1 MLQELPTPDEA
12 LAALKKQPG
21 IDITKQRPGTKI
33 IVETDNLIFELKVV
47 DPAKCLVEVTS
58 NSPLLREPT
67 VGQYLRG
74 VYVLDASVGID
85 HWIGRTMQMF
95 LRFRNGDFLTGPAVT
110 ASASGPGWTYEV
122 F

>member
-1 MLQELPTPDEA
+1 MQTLPTPQEA
-12 LAALKKQPG
+12 LAALKSQPG
-21 IDITKQRPGTKI
+21 IDVAKQKPGTKI
-33 IVETDNLIFELKVV
+33 IVETDNLIFELKVI
-47 DPAKCLVEVTS
+47 DPSKGYVEVTS

-67 VGQYLRG
+67 IGQYLRG

-110 ASASGPGWTYEV
+110 ASLSGEGWSYDV

>member
-1 MLQELPTPDEA
+1 MQELPTPAEA

-21 IDITKQRPGTKI
+21 IDISKQRPGTKI

-47 DPAKCLVEVTS
+47 DPSRGLLEVTS
-58 NSPLLREPT
+58 NSPLLRRPT
-67 VGQYLRG
+67 IGQYLRG

-95 LRFRNGDFLTGPAVT
+95 LRFRNGYSLTGPVIT
-110 ASASGPGWTYEV
+110 ASLSGPGWTYDV

>member
-1 MLQELPTPDEA
+1 MQELPTPAEA

-21 IDITKQRPGTKI
+21 IDITKQQPGTKI
-33 IVETDNLIFELKVV
+33 IVETDNLIFELKVI
-47 DPAKCLVEVTS
+47 DPSKGLVEATS
-58 NSPLLREPT
+58 NSPVLREPT
-67 VGQYLRG
+67 LGQYLRG

-95 LRFRNGDFLTGPAVT
+95 IRFRNGDYLTGPAVT
-110 ASASGPGWTYEV
+110 ASLYGPGWTYDV